1 VTPAQ
6 SRFSLA
12 YDLTFADY
20 RALSAAR
27 QRLTW
32 AGRYGRV
39 GRFVAVIAI
48 FFAVV
53 LGISWNDGIPFSA
66 LLEWEVVRWYL
77 AFPVVIVAIDLFFD
91 RVVARWTFKRL
102 AGAEKPLSMV
112 VDTSGLDWVLNA
124 SSGHTDWSAFTAR
137 VVTPDHLF
145 LFVSKVE
152 AFTIAKRGLEG
163 GDWDG
168 FLAFVR
174 EKTTSI
180 PER

>member
-1 VTPAQ
+1 MTPSQ
-6 SRFSLA
+6 SRFSFA
-12 YDLTFADY
+12 YTLTFADY
-20 RALSAAR
+20 GALLAAR
-27 QRLTW
+27 RHLTW

-39 GRFVAVIAI
+39 GRFVTVIVI

-53 LGISWNDGIPFSA
+53 LGISWHDGIPFSA

-77 AFPVVIVAIDLFFD
+77 AFPVVILAIELFFD
-91 RVVARWTFKRL
+91 SVVARWYFKRL
-102 AGAEKPLSMV
+102 AGAEKPLSIV
-112 VDTSGLDWVLNA
+112 VDASGLDWVLNA

-152 AFTIAKRGLEG
+152 AFTIAMRGLEG
-163 GDWDG
+163 GEWDA

-174 EKTTSI
+174 ENTASI